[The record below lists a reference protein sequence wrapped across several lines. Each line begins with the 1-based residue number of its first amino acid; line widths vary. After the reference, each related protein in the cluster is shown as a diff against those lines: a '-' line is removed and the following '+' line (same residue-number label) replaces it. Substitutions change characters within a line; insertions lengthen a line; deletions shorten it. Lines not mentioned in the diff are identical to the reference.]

1 METADA
7 VVVGGGPAGSTCAW
21 KLRAAGLE
29 VLVLDKAA
37 FPRDK
42 PCAGWVTPQV
52 FEELGIDREEYLR
65 SGRTLQAITAFRTG
79 LIGGQARETAWE
91 RPVSWG
97 IRRCE
102 FDTYL
107 LERSG
112 ARLSTGTALS
122 SIRREGRQWIVNET
136 FAAPLVIG
144 AGGHFCPV
152 ARFLNGDIGPE
163 AIVAAQELELK
174 LDESQSRACGVAGE
188 VPELWFCRD
197 LRGYGWCFRKGA
209 YLNIGLGRE
218 DRNALP
224 RHLSEFVDFLKTTK
238 KIPFDLHGDYKGHA
252 YLLGPASKRRVAAD
266 GMLLVGDAAGLAWPE
281 SGEGIRTAVE
291 SGLLAAR
298 VVVDASGDYGVA
310 RLEPYV
316 RALGERFGK
325 RGRLRPSRR
334 LPGPIAAA
342 LASALMASRWFARR
356 VLLERWFLRMRMP
369 PLVTLSASW
378 AAPSAAS
385 GDRAPIRSPRCAR
398 SL

>member
-21 KLRAAGLE
+21 KLREAGLD

-52 FEELGIDREEYLR
+52 FEELGIEPAEYLR

-79 LIGGQARETAWE
+79 LIGGRERETAWE

-102 FDTYL
+102 FDTHL

-112 ARLSTGTALS
+112 ARLRTGTALS
-122 SIRREGRQWIVNET
+122 SIRREGRHWIVNET
-136 FAAPLVIG
+136 IASPLLVG

-152 ARFLNGDIGPE
+152 ARFLNGGIGPE
-163 AIVAAQELELK
+163 SIVAAQELERK
-174 LDESQSRACGVAGE
+174 LDESQSRACGVAAE

-197 LRGYGWCFRKGA
+197 LRGYGWCFRKGG
-209 YLNIGLGRE
+209 YLNVGLGRQ

-224 RHLSEFVDFLKTTK
+224 RHLSGFVDFLKARK
-238 KIPFDLHGDYKGHA
+238 KIPRDLDGDYKGHA
-252 YLLGPASKRRVAAD
+252 YLLASASGRRVAAD
-266 GMLLVGDAAGLAWPE
+266 GMLLVGDSAGLAWPE

-298 VVVDASGDYGVA
+298 VLADARGDYGEA
-310 RLEPYV
+310 RLEAYG
-316 RALGERFGK
+316 RALEERFGK
-325 RGRLRPSRR
+325 RGRMRPSRR
-334 LPGPIAAA
+334 LPEPIAAA
-342 LASALMASRWFARR
+342 VASALMTSRWFARR
-356 VLLERWFLRMRMP
+356 VLLERWFLRMTMP
-369 PLVTLSASW
+369 ALVTSSASR

-385 GDRAPIRSPRCAR
+385 GDRAPIRSPRSAR
-398 SL
+398 PA

>member
-21 KLRAAGLE
+21 KLREAGLD

-52 FEELGIDREEYLR
+52 FLELGIDPEEYRR

-79 LIGGQARETAWE
+79 LIGGRACETTWE

-102 FDTYL
+102 FDTHL

-112 ARLSTGTALS
+112 ARLLTGTALS
-122 SIRREGRQWIVNET
+122 SIRRDGRQWVVNET
-136 FAAPLVIG
+136 IASPLVIG

-163 AIVAAQELELK
+163 SIVAAQEMELK

-197 LRGYGWCFRKGA
+197 LRGYGWCFRKGR
-209 YLNIGLGRE
+209 YLNVGLGRE
-218 DRNALP
+218 DRSALP
-224 RHLSEFVDFLKTTK
+224 RHLSEFVAFLKTTR
-238 KIPFDLHGDYKGHA
+238 KIPSDLRGDYRGHA
-252 YLLGPASKRRVAAD
+252 YLLAPASKRRVKAD

-298 VVVDASGDYGVA
+298 VVEEAGGDYGAA
-310 RLEPYV
+310 RLEPYG
-316 RALGERFGK
+316 RALEERFGN
-325 RGRLRPSRR
+325 RNRLRPSRR

-342 LASALMASRWFARR
+342 LASALMPSRWFARR

-369 PLVTLSASW
+369 ALVTPSASW
-378 AAPSAAS
+378 TVPSADA
-385 GDRAPIRSPRCAR
+385 GDRAPTRSPRSSR
-398 SL
+398 SA